1 MFGVY
6 EAIVLV
12 ECIIIVALV
21 IVIIALAVSAK
32 KSKELTVEWCVD
44 GESVE
49 GDSATVT
56 YKGSEYAVTATATN
70 KQGNPVTVNVS
81 GATATDVSDAPY
93 TFTASVDGKYT
104 ISNAEFKLTITAQG
118 LQAESESSSEGA
130 TVPVEDEQQPYV
142 PAEDDSA
149 AVESIT
155 EDQVNDSADG
165 SSVPAEDEQQSD
177 VSAED
182 DSATVGS
189 VTEEQTEE

>member
-49 GDSATVT
+49 GDSATVK
-56 YKGSEYAVTATATN
+56 YKGTEYTVTATATN

-81 GATATDVSDAPY
+81 AANAIY
-93 TFTASVDGKYT
+93 TGSYVFTASVDGNYK
-104 ISNAEFKLTITAQG
+104 ISNAEFELTITAQE

-130 TVPVEDEQQPYV
+130 AVPAEVEQQSDVPAEDDSADAESAEGESATEPAEDNSATAE

-149 AVESIT
+149 AVES
-155 EDQVNDSADG
+155 VK
-165 SSVPAEDEQQSD
+165 
-177 VSAED
+177 
-182 DSATVGS
+182 
-189 VTEEQTEE
+189 EEQSEE